1 LYYHIRKARKS
12 RRNEMKSQIVLL
24 SLIILLSN
32 LSAQT
37 LKLEEAE
44 TKLEEKFVYNV
55 GWTFLH
61 IGTITLSTER
71 LISYPELVKITM
83 DIKTAPL
90 LPFINIDEHN
100 IAIMRESDG
109 MTFYYYGKEKND
121 RQIVEVINRFYESEN
136 LTVHQVK
143 ECSTGELIC
152 IDTIRYNEPY
162 LIGTSLVNYTRNI
175 AAAGLIKTAPT
186 LLGTKFYPTTLDFCG
201 PVEFVETE
209 ICEEPVRSFK
219 YTGSAEWEGNATAGL
234 SGDFT
239 GWFSDDSEKVV
250 IYAEM
255 EILLG
260 SIDIELSEFYK
271 PGWISPTSKSLL
283 VQTKK

>member
-1 LYYHIRKARKS
+1 
-12 RRNEMKSQIVLL
+12 MKSQIVFI
-24 SLIILLSN
+24 SLIILLGN
-32 LSAQT
+32 LSAQK

-44 TKLEEKFVYNV
+44 TKLEEKFIYNV
-55 GWTFLH
+55 SWTFLH

-100 IAIMRESDG
+100 VAIMRESDG
-109 MTFYYYGKEKND
+109 MTFYYYGKENND
-121 RQIVEVINRFYESEN
+121 GRIAEIIYRFYESAN
-136 LTVHQVK
+136 LTVHQRK
-143 ECSTGELIC
+143 DCITGKLIC
-152 IDTIRYNEPY
+152 TDTIRYNKPY
-162 LIGTSLVNYTRNI
+162 LVGTSLVNYTRNI
-175 AAAGLIKTAPT
+175 ASAGLIKTAPT
-186 LLGTKFYPTTLDFCG
+186 LLEAKFYTTTLNFCG
-201 PVEFVETE
+201 PVEFVEIE

-255 EILLG
+255 EILIG
-260 SIDIELSEFYK
+260 SIDIELTEWYK
-271 PGWISPTSKSLL
+271 PGWIPTSGNSLIT
-283 VQTKK
+283 QTKK